1 MPGQDPTRPA
11 RLAIEVSIDV
21 TDPDQIATLL
31 TELSVVVQ
39 RHGGRIVL
47 TVPEQGQSAPRSRN
61 TSPTSGSADDQ
72 RSLVPDTAPRPMGRG
87 AVPRLNGFARE
98 R

>member
-1 MPGQDPTRPA
+1 MPDQNVPPRPA

-47 TVPEQGQSAPRSRN
+47 TIPEQDR
-61 TSPTSGSADDQ
+61 
-72 RSLVPDTAPRPMGRG
+72 
-87 AVPRLNGFARE
+87 
-98 R
+98 